1 MGPAPE
7 RNADHRSDDRLRQL
21 ATLNGSGS
29 DSLAG
34 AIADTTAWTISS
46 LTTDTGTV
54 SGTTAGVAA
63 TEIAFSG
70 MSTLVAGKG
79 NPGDNSISVPAPATW
94 TLTGNE
100 TATVGATGG
109 TSTLTLVGFDVIS
122 ASATDKLTGPVVA
135 AMWSTCTGPTTL
147 GLSTAACWTPTTV
160 PGGDAT
166 SGYTGDSFNIT
177 GVVSANVT
185 ATSSQAT
192 ATYQASPDGSDTV
205 TILSAGSGMMEVDG
219 TAGDAQVFR
228 SGDARG

>member
-1 MGPAPE
+1 M
-7 RNADHRSDDRLRQL
+7 DDLQ
-21 ATLNGSGS
+21 
-29 DSLAG
+29 
-34 AIADTTAWTISS
+34 

-122 ASATDKLTGPVVA
+122 ASATDKFTGPVRRDVVDLHRPHHA
-135 AMWSTCTGPTTL
+135 GSLDGRL
-147 GLSTAACWTPTTV
+147 LDPTTV

-219 TAGDAQVFR
+219 TAGDAEVFR